1 MSAASSPPV
10 SSQSGAQ
17 PFDFRDPAFLA
28 DPYPVFRQ
36 LRSSAPVFKAP
47 FGRWFLTRYEDTAS
61 LLRDKRFGRG
71 YNDPEAMV
79 RRFGP
84 TAMQEPAVVEL
95 THMMLMRDPPDH
107 TRLRG
112 LVTKAFTARRI
123 EALRENIQV
132 LTERLVDQVAARSG
146 MDAIRELAFPLPV
159 LVICE
164 LLGIPVADRQRFVEG
179 SSSGGAL
186 LNPTPPTRAELDRAN
201 AGSVESSA
209 YFEALFERRRR
220 DPQDDL
226 ITQLVQAEE
235 EGDRLT
241 TAELRANVSLLFAAG
256 HETTVN
262 LIGNGLYSLLRHPA
276 QWQVLRDDPGLIGN
290 AIEEVLRFESPVQA
304 VGRTAS
310 EPVEL
315 GGVGLPADAIV
326 VSLVGGANRDP
337 AVFEDPERFDIT
349 RKDLRPLSFGGGI
362 HFCLGAQ
369 LARIEAAVVFE
380 TILRRLPG
388 LRLTEPENPKWRSSF
403 VLRGLTEL
411 PVAWG

>member
-1 MSAASSPPV
+1 L
-10 SSQSGAQ
+10 
-17 PFDFRDPAFLA
+17 DFRDPAFLA
-28 DPYPVFRQ
+28 DPYPVFRR
-36 LRSSAPVFKAP
+36 LRATAPVWKAP
-47 FGRWFLTRYEDTAS
+47 FGRWFLTGYEDTAL
-61 LLRDKRFGRG
+61 LLRDRRFGKG
-71 YNDPEAMV
+71 YGDPEALA

-84 TAMQEPAVVEL
+84 TALQEPAVVEL

-112 LVTKAFTARRI
+112 LVTKAFTARRV
-123 EALRENIQV
+123 EALRDSIQH
-132 LTERLVDQVAARSG
+132 LTDRLLDTVIPLGR
-146 MDAIRELAFPLPV
+146 MDAIRDLAFPLPV

-164 LLGIPVADRQRFVEG
+164 LLGIPEPDRERFVTG

-186 LNPTPPTRAELDRAN
+186 LNPTPPTRAELDTAN
-201 AGSVESSA
+201 AGTMASSA
-209 YFEALFERRRR
+209 YFEALFEQRRR

-226 ITQLVQAEE
+226 ITQMVQAEE
-235 EGDRLT
+235 AGDRLT

-262 LIGNGLYSLLRHPA
+262 LIGNGFYSLLRHPD
-276 QWQVLRDDPGLIGN
+276 QWQILRNDPGLVPN
-290 AIEEVLRFESPVQA
+290 AIEEILRFESPVQA
-304 VGRTAS
+304 VGRTVS
-310 EPVEL
+310 EPIEL
-315 GGVGLPADAIV
+315 GGVALERNDIV

-380 TILRRLPG
+380 TILRRLPNVR
-388 LRLTEPENPKWRSSF
+388 LRDPNHPKWRPSF

-411 PVAWG
+411 PVKWD

>member
-1 MSAASSPPV
+1 MSASAP
-10 SSQSGAQ
+10 Q
-17 PFDFRDPAFLA
+17 PFDFRDPVFLA

-36 LRSSAPVFKAP
+36 LRAVARVFKAP
-47 FGRWFLTRYEDTAS
+47 PSRWFLTGYDETTV

-71 YNDPEAMV
+71 YDDPEAMV

-123 EALRENIQV
+123 EALRDSIQL
-132 LTERLVDQVAARSG
+132 LTNRLVDKVAERGS

-164 LLGIPVADRQRFVEG
+164 LLGIPEADRARFVSG

-186 LNPTPPTRAELDRAN
+186 LNPTLPTRAELDRAN
-201 AGSVESSA
+201 AGNIESSA
-209 YFEALFERRRR
+209 YFEALFEQRRR
-220 DPQDDL
+220 DPRDDL

-235 EGDRLT
+235 AGDRLS
-241 TAELRANVSLLFAAG
+241 TAELRANVNLLFAAG
-256 HETTVN
+256 HETTAN
-262 LIGNGLYSLLRHPA
+262 LIGNGLYSLLRHPQ
-276 QWQVLRDDPGLIGN
+276 QWQILRDDPTLVAN

-304 VGRTAS
+304 VGRTAA

-315 GGVGLPADAIV
+315 GGVALEKNAIV
-326 VSLVGGANRDP
+326 VSLVGGVNRDP

-380 TILRRLPG
+380 TILRRLPD
-388 LRLTEPENPKWRSSF
+388 LRLTDPEHPKWRPSF

>member
-1 MSAASSPPV
+1 MSAAAP
-10 SSQSGAQ
+10 Q

-28 DPYPVFRQ
+28 DPYPVFRH
-36 LRSSAPVFKAP
+36 LRATAPVFKAP
-47 FGRWFLTRYEDTAS
+47 LGRWFLTRYEDTVT
-61 LLRDKRFGRG
+61 LLRDRRFGRG
-71 YNDPEAMV
+71 YHDPEAMQ

-84 TAMQEPAVVEL
+84 TAMAEPAVVEL

-123 EALRENIQV
+123 EALRDSIQQ
-132 LTERLVDQVAARSG
+132 LTDRLVDKVAERGG
-146 MDAIRELAFPLPV
+146 MDLVRDLAFPLPV

-164 LLGIPVADRQRFVEG
+164 LLGIPEADRQRFVTG

-209 YFEALFERRRR
+209 YFEALFEQRRR

-235 EGDRLT
+235 AGDRLT
-241 TAELRANVSLLFAAG
+241 TAELRANVSLLFGAG

-262 LIGNGLYSLLRHPA
+262 LIGNGFYSLLRHPE
-276 QWQVLRDDPGLIGN
+276 QWRILRDDPTLVTN
-290 AIEEVLRFESPVQA
+290 AIEEVLRFESPVQG

-315 GGVGLPADAIV
+315 GGVALARNDIV
-326 VSLVGGANRDP
+326 VALVGGVNRDP
-337 AVFEDPERFDIT
+337 AVFDDPEHFDIT

-380 TILRRLPG
+380 TILRRLPD
-388 LRLTEPENPKWRSSF
+388 LRLTDPDHPKWRPSF

-411 PVAWG
+411 PVAWTG